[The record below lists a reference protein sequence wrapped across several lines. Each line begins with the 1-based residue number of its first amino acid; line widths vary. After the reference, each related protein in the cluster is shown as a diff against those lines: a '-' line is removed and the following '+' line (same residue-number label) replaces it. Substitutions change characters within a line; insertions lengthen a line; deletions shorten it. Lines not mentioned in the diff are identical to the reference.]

1 VRTLSE
7 IIAECFLGG
16 ISVKNDFNRE
26 WLVKKF
32 EEIKNRTLKAM
43 DQLCDDQLNWSP
55 DLLSHNI
62 PTLLRHIEGNIKER
76 IKKGICKEEINRD
89 RDTEFSKT
97 FMTKIEAEMLI
108 KNNMEFVIDL
118 IKSLPDEKFDEK
130 QIVRGK
136 ERSNLDMLHQ
146 CAAHYS
152 EHMGQIFYITKQCIK
167 DKYKT
172 TSV

>member
-1 VRTLSE
+1 M
-7 IIAECFLGG
+7 
-16 ISVKNDFNRE
+16 NDFNRE

-32 EEIKNRTLKAM
+32 EEIQRRTIKAI
-43 DQLCDDQLNWSP
+43 DQLDEEQLNWAP
-55 DLLSHNI
+55 DHISHNI

-76 IKKGICKEEINRD
+76 IRKGICKEEIDRD
-89 RDTEFSKT
+89 REKEFAKA
-97 FMTKIEAEMLI
+97 FMPKSEAELLI
-108 KNNMEFVIDL
+108 NENMEFVIET
-118 IKSLPDEKFDEK
+118 ITRLPDDKFGEK

-152 EHMGQIFYITKQCIK
+152 EHMGQIFYIAKQCK
-167 DKYKT
+167 EEEYKT